1 MPATRTETVTNADGT
16 TMAAHV
22 AVPDAGSGPGLVVL
36 QEIFGVNDY
45 LREAC
50 ARLARLGIVALAPDL
65 FHRIEPGI
73 DIPHTE
79 EDLPRALALV
89 QQHDHAQA
97 VRDALDALAALR
109 ALPESTGRAGAFG
122 FCLGGALAYEMAV
135 AGDPDVA
142 VCYYGSTIPDRLDD
156 ADRVSCPVLFHFGG
170 ADPYIPRE
178 GAERVAAAAEGRP
191 GWDVRIH
198 EGAGHAFD
206 NHDAPIF
213 HQPEPAA
220 AAWEITAAFLGRTLL
235 A

>member
-1 MPATRTETVTNADGT
+1 MPASRTERIPNGDGT

-50 ARLARLGIVALAPDL
+50 DRLARLGIVALAPDL
-65 FHRIEPGI
+65 FHRFEPGI

-79 EDLPRALALV
+79 EGIPRALELA
-89 QQHDHAQA
+89 QRFDHAQA
-97 VRDALDALAALR
+97 IDDALDALGVLR
-109 ALPESTGRAGAFG
+109 GLPEVTGQTGAFG
-122 FCLGGALAYEMAV
+122 FCLGGTLAYEMAV
-135 AGDPDVA
+135 TGDPDAA
-142 VCYYGSTIPDRLDD
+142 VCYYGATIPDQLGD
-156 ADRVSCPVLFHFGG
+156 ADRVTCPVLFHFGG

-178 GAERVAAAAEGRP
+178 AAERVAAAAESRP
-191 GWDVRIH
+191 NWEVHIH

-206 NHDAPIF
+206 NHDAPMF

-220 AAWEITAAFLGRTLL
+220 QAWDITRAFLERTLQP
-235 A
+235 